1 MEGGREG
8 ERETRGGTFSPFS
21 LSLLSLSLK
30 PLLVMILGQ
39 DLLGSRSSWVK
50 IFLDQDLLGSRLKTW
65 DFSTPVSQLR
75 TGILFILPFSFFFS
89 FCVVKRIAR
98 RTYSKLCLYLSLL

>member
-30 PLLVMILGQ
+30 PLLVMILGH
-39 DLLGSRSSWVK
+39 
-50 IFLDQDLLGSRLKTW
+50 DLLGSRLKTW

-75 TGILFILPFSFFFS
+75 TGILFI
-89 FCVVKRIAR
+89 
-98 RTYSKLCLYLSLL
+98 